1 MKHKGK
7 LLFVFSFQN
16 ESLPP
21 VIPSPRVKWV
31 STQTKPP
38 RDKSPPESRST
49 VYHALPFRAFL
60 LPFIILS
67 IPSSFLLGIESF
79 SGSRIKESGIQSLE
93 FPRAYRTKRRQM
105 TVKVRKTAS
114 QTGPSQLSRYT
125 HKDLNHAKTASIQCF
140 RYASM
145 LKGIGSINILQI
157 F

>member
-1 MKHKGK
+1 MKHKCT
-7 LLFVFSFQN
+7 LLFVFSFQE

-21 VIPSPRVKWV
+21 VIPSSRVKRV

-38 RDKSPPESRST
+38 RDEPPLEPRST

-67 IPSSFLLGIESF
+67 IPSSFLLGIENF

-93 FPRAYRTKRRQM
+93 LPRAYRTKRKQM
-105 TVKVRKTAS
+105 TVKARKTAS

-125 HKDLNHAKTASIQCF
+125 HKDLTQAKTVSVNCF
-140 RYASM
+140 KYASM
-145 LKGIGSINILQI
+145 LKGIGPNNILQI